1 MNAHKGGGRQV
12 VQICIAAGMPGKHK
26 KRLQAGLDPRMYY
39 QTTSVLKAK
48 DSEPERALPH
58 ADVLTASACSHA
70 PLLVRALLALDAH
83 GAVRLTLLSTPTEGS
98 GRAEQAPALASSC
111 DGSATAA
118 AAFLPSSVSA
128 AMDRVPPAAS
138 SAPASPRSAPFGA
151 TAAAAAAAAISAVVD
166 ADAGLP
172 PPAPLPLPPSTSPA
186 ATGRDDDIFALDEE
200 LGAPPP
206 PIARGA
212 LDASERSD
220 CADDESGVAST
231 AVSLHPPAVDGVSSS
246 GSNVGGTCMAN
257 WAGLARGSEPIAVSG
272 SLPAHLADVRLGKSS
287 TPGRGSGWSVG
298 SFNSRPSGL
307 FDGLDESEC
316 SDGLRLAARRERA
329 LGTGATDVAG
339 SPPPRLASSA
349 PAAWPAIAVS
359 PTEAA
364 AAAEAAAVEAAAA
377 AAAACDGDSED
388 EGVMCA
394 ICHGSIQPQEAALVR
409 GCDHPFCV
417 DCILNWALQKP
428 KCPLCN
434 MAFTHLWTYRML
446 DGTYNDF
453 LAEEHVEMLQA
464 TKWFKKK
471 VASDF
476 TPRAAHPGDDEDD
489 EYLEQLQ
496 YQFGGAL
503 DEEEER
509 AYFDDMEE
517 GLIARRG
524 GGGRRAFGNR
534 PWGAGGMVMNG
545 RLQAR
550 PPGIP
555 RTPRTPVLPSAKST
569 KGFGVKGSSAAGAS
583 SGDYCLTPERHASD
597 GSIGSTGSGSGSKG
611 KSAMKKAEKALE
623 KEAAKERRREIAQG
637 SRGLSK

>member
-1 MNAHKGGGRQV
+1 
-12 VQICIAAGMPGKHK
+12 MPGKHK

-48 DSEPERALPH
+48 ESEPERALPH
-58 ADVLTASACSHA
+58 ADALTVSACSHA
-70 PLLVRALLALDAH
+70 PLLVRALLALDAQ
-83 GAVRLTLLSTPTEGS
+83 GAVRLTLLSTPTEDS

-111 DGSATAA
+111 DGSATAHA
-118 AAFLPSSVSA
+118 AATIHPSSVLA

-138 SAPASPRSAPFGA
+138 SAPASPMSAPLGA
-151 TAAAAAAAAISAVVD
+151 TTAAAAISAVVD
-166 ADAGLP
+166 ADAELP
-172 PPAPLPLPPSTSPA
+172 SSPA
-186 ATGRDDDIFALDEE
+186 AATATGRDDDIFALDEE

-220 CADDESGVAST
+220 CTDDESGGAST
-231 AVSLHPPAVDGVSSS
+231 TVSLHLPAGVGVSSS
-246 GSNVGGTCMAN
+246 GSNVGGACMAN
-257 WAGLARGSEPIAVSG
+257 WACLARGSEPIAVSG

-287 TPGRGSGWSVG
+287 TPGRGGGWSAG

-307 FDGLDESEC
+307 FDALDENEC

-349 PAAWPAIAVS
+349 PAAWPAIALS

-364 AAAEAAAVEAAAA
+364 AAAEAAAVEAAAAAA

-394 ICHGSIQPQEAALVR
+394 ICHGSIQPQEAALIR

-476 TPRAAHPGDDEDD
+476 TPRAARPGDDEDD

-503 DEEEER
+503 DDEEER

-534 PWGAGGMVMNG
+534 PWGAGGMVMSG

-550 PPGIP
+550 APGI
-555 RTPRTPVLPSAKST
+555 PRTPVLPSAKST